1 MAQVNGDTHVQSAVL
16 EDLSDAVNYRRW
28 LADLARPH
36 LGARPLEIG
45 SGVGHYVHEWLP
57 DVTHFTATEADD
69 YRLCALKERFAGEP
83 KVEVRSLFLPAG
95 ETGEHTAVVGLNVL
109 EHIEDHV
116 EALRSVS
123 RLVHPGG
130 AVVLLVPAFQ
140 SAMSRFDRVVGHVR
154 RYTAPSM
161 RSVLAEADLHIEQL
175 RYVNPVGLVGW
186 YAVCKMLGQFPSN
199 GPVLRAYDRYVVPA
213 LRRAERHWQPPFGQS
228 VFAVARTPDRRT

>member
-1 MAQVNGDTHVQSAVL
+1 VAQVTGDTNVQSAVL

-45 SGVGHYVHEWLP
+45 SGLGHYAQEWLP
-57 DVTHFTATEADD
+57 NVTHFTATEADEH
-69 YRLCALKERFAGEP
+69 RLCALKERFVGEP
-83 KVEVRSLFLPAG
+83 KVEVRSLLLPTD

-116 EALRSVS
+116 GALRSVS

-130 AVVLLVPAFQ
+130 TVVLLVPAFQ
-140 SAMSRFDRVVGHVR
+140 SAMSRFDRVIGHFR
-154 RYTAPSM
+154 RYTVPSM
-161 RSVLAEADLHIEQL
+161 RSVLVAADLQIEQL
-175 RYVNPVGLVGW
+175 RYVNPVGLFGW
-186 YAVCKMLGQFPSN
+186 YVMCKMLRQFPSN
-199 GPVLRAYDRYVVPA
+199 GPVLRAYDQYAVPV
-213 LRRAERHWQPPFGQS
+213 LRRAERRWRPPFGQS